1 MNIPEQLINFKQYI
15 GGSPTPA
22 AVVDVQLPDLEA
34 ISETIRGAG
43 IAGELESITPGH
55 YGAMTLTV
63 NYRTMIREGM
73 NASPY
78 KKQEL
83 EFYGAIKV
91 TDQTSGEVKIEKL
104 RVAARTQ
111 PKKVSPGKLDPGKG
125 TDSNTE
131 YSVTYIKIE
140 IGGKVIREIDQLNF
154 IDIIDG
160 VDMLAEVRSALGM

>member
-22 AVVDVQLPDLEA
+22 AVVDVQLPDIEA

-55 YGAMTLTV
+55 YGAMSLTV
-63 NYRTMIREGM
+63 NYRTMIKEGM

-91 TDQTSGEVKIEKL
+91 TDQTSGDAKVEKV
-104 RVAARTQ
+104 RVAARTS
-111 PKKVSPGKLDPGKG
+111 PKKVSPGKLDVGKG
-125 TDSNTE
+125 TDSSTE
-131 YSVTYIKIE
+131 YAVTYLKIE
-140 IGGKVIREIDQLNF
+140 IGDKVVREIDQLNF
-154 IDIIDG
+154 IDVVDG
-160 VDMLAEVRSALGM
+160 IDMLADVRAALGM